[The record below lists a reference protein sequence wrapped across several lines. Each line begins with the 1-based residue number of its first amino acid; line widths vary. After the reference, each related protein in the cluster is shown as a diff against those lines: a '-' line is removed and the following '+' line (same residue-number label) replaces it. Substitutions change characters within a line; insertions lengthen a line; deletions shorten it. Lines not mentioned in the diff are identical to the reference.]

1 MATEYTNGQ
10 MEVFIKEIG
19 FKIKSLD
26 MANILGMIKEHTKD
40 IGLTIICMDK
50 EYINGRMA
58 ENTKVT
64 I

>member
-1 MATEYTNGQ
+1 

-58 ENTKVT
+58 ENMKVT